1 MRNVLLSAVILI
13 VLLSEDIRAQVT
25 IKTGYISSSQ
35 YKDEE
40 GQKTGGKGDMRFVE
54 GNVNIPV
61 SQKMNERNQPTVWM
75 ISTGASYTALN
86 NKPAYLSGDS

>member
-1 MRNVLLSAVILI
+1 MKSILLSVFVLLLF
-13 VLLSEDIRAQVT
+13 LSENVRAQVT

-40 GQKTGGKGDMRFVE
+40 GQKTGGRGDMRFVE

-61 SQKMNERNQPTVWM
+61 SQKMNERKQPTV
-75 ISTGASYTALN
+75 
-86 NKPAYLSGDS
+86 